1 MYQAEAIDIIEN
13 YVEEFDSYEFE
24 DPRGI
29 PELYRQIRS
38 AQREAG
44 CILMDLVMANP
55 DEDPK
60 KLVED
65 RVCRWDRYADR
76 QAQHKQDD
84 SAYVVFGSLRDAGK
98 EILWRLLTES
108 ERRISDEIGF
118 F

>member
-1 MYQAEAIDIIEN
+1 MCQAEAIDIIEN

-44 CILMDLVMANP
+44 CILMDLIMANP

-60 KLVED
+60 NWLRTV
-65 RVCRWDRYADR
+65 YA
-76 QAQHKQDD
+76 
-84 SAYVVFGSLRDAGK
+84 AGTDMQTDK
-98 EILWRLLTES
+98 HNTSTMTQPMLFLAHLETQV
-108 ERRISDEIGF
+108 RRSCGVY
-118 F
+118 